1 MSIAFAYVLPLHGED
16 WLKLGSS
23 SDPLRRAREFSP
35 RFFELFDFDR
45 AFLIETESR
54 RDASRLEQALRR
66 TLRLHR
72 APMPLHVRAEAGG
85 HTEWLRG
92 AYPDLQR
99 AALDLA
105 CGGHT
110 LHLPARPWFSRA
122 LGRQRAELHAWTSAA
137 LRQHLIDPDAGAP
150 AEFPA
155 ALAVLLDD
163 VRGAF
168 HHFGWNIAPCL
179 PPALQHWY
187 AGGPAPPD
195 KSFTHG

>member
-1 MSIAFAYVLPLHGED
+1 MAIAFAYVLPLHGED

-45 AFLIETESR
+45 AFLIETENR

-72 APMPLHVRAEAGG
+72 APMPLEVRAQAGG

-92 AYPDLQR
+92 AYPGLEQ

-105 CGGHT
+105 SAGHT
-110 LHLPARPWFSRA
+110 LHRPARPWFEHA
-122 LGRQRAELHAWTSAA
+122 LGRQRPELHAWTSTA

-150 AEFPA
+150 AVLPA

-163 VRGAF
+163 VRDAF
-168 HHFGWNIAPCL
+168 HHFGWDIGAFL

-187 AGGPAPPD
+187 ARGPAPPD
-195 KSFTHG
+195 KSFTRR

>member
-35 RFFELFDFDR
+35 RFFALFDFDR
-45 AFLIETESR
+45 GFLIEAQSR

-66 TLRLHR
+66 TLRVHR
-72 APMPLHVRAEAGG
+72 APMPLQVRAEAGG

-110 LHLPARPWFSRA
+110 LHLPARPWFAQA
-122 LGRQRAELHAWTSAA
+122 LGRQRPELHAWASTA
-137 LRQHLIDPDAGAP
+137 LRQHLLDPDAGAP
-150 AEFPA
+150 VAMPA
-155 ALAVLLDD
+155 ALEVLLDD
-163 VRGAF
+163 VRDAF
-168 HHFGWNIAPCL
+168 HHFGWDIGAYL
-179 PPALQHWY
+179 PSALQDWY
-187 AGGPAPPD
+187 ARGPAPLD
-195 KSFTHG
+195 KSFTRG